1 MSNAIYVESL
11 VRKRFPVFFEEQ
23 LIKEIAEQG
32 SVQTY
37 KAGDIVMEINRYI
50 KSIFLLVEG
59 SIKII
64 REDDDGNELFLYYL
78 NQSETC
84 AMALTCCM
92 NNMKSEVRAIAE
104 DDCVM
109 VNIPVKYLDIWMDKY
124 SSWKSFV
131 FHTYNMRF
139 NELLQTIDSIAFMK
153 MDERLYKYLVD
164 KVKATGKTTLRVT
177 HQEIAYELNT
187 SREVISRLLKQLEK
201 HGKIELSRNRI
212 EFLETDE

>member
-1 MSNAIYVESL
+1 MSNAIYIENL
-11 VRKRFPVFFEEQ
+11 VKGSFPVFFEEP
-23 LIKEIAEQG
+23 LIKEIAELGQ
-32 SVQTY
+32 VHTY
-37 KAGDIVMEINRYI
+37 KSGDIIMEINRYI
-50 KSIFLLVEG
+50 KSIFLLVDG

-64 REDDDGNELFLYYL
+64 REDEDGNELFLYYL

-104 DDCVM
+104 EDCVM

-124 SSWKSFV
+124 SSWKTFV
-131 FHTYNMRF
+131 FQTYNLRF

-201 HGKIELSRNRI
+201 HEKIELSRNRI
-212 EFLETDE
+212 EFLDEVG

>member
-1 MSNAIYVESL
+1 MNNPVHIESL
-11 VRKRFPVFFEEQ
+11 LRASFPVFFEEE
-23 LIKEIAEQG
+23 LIKEISELGQ
-32 SVQTY
+32 VNTY

-64 REDDDGNELFLYYL
+64 REDEDGNELFLYYL
-78 NQSETC
+78 NQAETC

-92 NNMKSEVRAIAE
+92 NDKKSEVRAIAE
-104 DDCVM
+104 EDCVL
-109 VNIPVKYLDIWMDKY
+109 VNLPVKYLDLWMEKY

-131 FHTYNMRF
+131 FQTYNLRF

-164 KVKATGKTTLRVT
+164 KVKATGKTTLRIT

-187 SREVISRLLKQLEK
+187 SREVISRLLKQMEK
-201 HGKIELSRNRI
+201 HNKIELSRNRI
-212 EFLETDE
+212 EFLDKVG

>member
-1 MSNAIYVESL
+1 MQNAIYIESL
-11 VRKRFPVFFEEQ
+11 LKTHFPAFYEED
-23 LIKEIAEQG
+23 LIKEIAEKGQVT
-32 SVQTY
+32 SY

-78 NQSETC
+78 NPTETC

-104 DDCVM
+104 EDCLIVSL
-109 VNIPVKYLDIWMDKY
+109 PVKYLDLWMDKY
-124 SSWKSFV
+124 SSWKTYV
-131 FHTYNMRF
+131 FRTYNRRF

-201 HGKIELSRNRI
+201 RNHIKLSRNRI
-212 EFLETDE
+212 EFLDNPG

>member
-1 MSNAIYVESL
+1 MNNPIHIETL
-11 VRKRFPVFFEEQ
+11 VRASFPVFFEED
-23 LIKEIAEQG
+23 LIKEISELGQ
-32 SVQTY
+32 VNTY

-64 REDDDGNELFLYYL
+64 REDDEGNELFLYYL

-92 NNMKSEVRAIAE
+92 NNKKSEVRAIAE
-104 DDCVM
+104 EDCVL
-109 VNIPVKYLDIWMDKY
+109 VNLPVKYLDLWMEKY
-124 SSWKSFV
+124 SSWKTFV
-131 FHTYNMRF
+131 FQTYNLRF

-164 KVKATGKTTLRVT
+164 KVKATDKTTLRIT

-187 SREVISRLLKQLEK
+187 SREVISRLLKHLEK
-201 HGKIELSRNRI
+201 QGSIELSRNRI
-212 EFLETDE
+212 EFFDKVD